1 MGSVTSFHATQELNA
16 MLNVNES
23 PNPLADMPDDDLGPT
38 INPADLQPSKW
49 DQKKIDDAP
58 TDRAEKLYVE
68 TCGKC
73 KGTGI
78 YNLPS
83 QYGVRCFQCDG
94 KKVLTFK
101 TSPEERAKAKA
112 GALARK
118 AKKAEKLAA
127 AFAEFEAA
135 NPVVAAWWTGST
147 FGFAIDMRTLMLT
160 KGELT
165 KGQLDAVV
173 RCAEKFNAAKLE
185 RQAKAAATVAAAPV
199 VDVSSIH
206 VAFGKALAKGI
217 KNPKLKMYS
226 GSQSFTFSRA
236 KDSSAN
242 AGAIY
247 VKSEEDL
254 YLGKVMDG
262 KFLKSWDC
270 TAEAAAE
277 VLKVLAD
284 PAQAAIAYGKEFGV
298 CSACSRTLT
307 DPVSIAAGIG
317 PICAGNFGF

>member
-1 MGSVTSFHATQELNA
+1 

-23 PNPLADMPDDDLGPT
+23 PNPLADMPDDDIGPVV
-38 INPADLQPSKW
+38 NPSSLPPSKW

-58 TDRAEKLYVE
+58 TDRAETLFTENCK
-68 TCGKC
+68 KC
-73 KGTGI
+73 RGTGI

-94 KKVLTFK
+94 KGVLTFK
-101 TSPEERAKAKA
+101 TSPEARAKSKA
-112 GALARK
+112 AALARK
-118 AKKAEKLAA
+118 AKKAEKLAV
-127 AFAEFEAA
+127 AFAAFEAA

-147 FGFAIDMRTLMLT
+147 FEFAIDMRNRMLNA
-160 KGELT
+160 GDLT
-165 KGQLDAVV
+165 KGQLEAVI
-173 RCAEKFNAAKLE
+173 RCAEKFNTVKLE
-185 RQAKAAATVAAAPV
+185 RQAKAAAVVAAAPV

-226 GSQSFTFSRA
+226 GAQSFTFSRA

-254 YLGKVMDG
+254 YLGKVMTG
-262 KFLKSWDC
+262 KFLKSRDC
-270 TAEAAAE
+270 TPEAEAE